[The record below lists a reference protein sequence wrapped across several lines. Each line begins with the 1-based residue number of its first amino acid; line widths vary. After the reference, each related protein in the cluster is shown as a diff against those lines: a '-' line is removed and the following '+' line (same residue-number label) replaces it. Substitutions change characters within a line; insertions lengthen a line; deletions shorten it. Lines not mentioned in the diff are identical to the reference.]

1 MFETISMPEFEQL
14 IKKKSVSI
22 IDVREA
28 HEYEQGHIADVLFIP
43 MQSIPEKLDTLD
55 YDENYYVI
63 CHSGVR
69 SNAVCQYLAQE
80 GYHVTNVMGGMSAWK
95 GESVYG
101 M

>member
-43 MQSIPEKLDTLD
+43 MQSIPEQLDTLD
-55 YDENYYVI
+55 YEENYY
-63 CHSGVR
+63 
-69 SNAVCQYLAQE
+69 
-80 GYHVTNVMGGMSAWK
+80 K
-95 GESVYG
+95 GKKVEKGWCRNYRG
-101 M
+101 FIMYRELLD